1 LVFSRD
7 EGILGPVP
15 AAPPLIKPKS
25 VRLEVS
31 SRCQLRC
38 PSCPTTTKAIEPAVG
53 SGVLK
58 FDDFKNFLQANPS
71 VRNIE
76 ISNYGEVFLNPEI
89 LKILQRAHEK
99 RVTIKIENGANLNHV
114 SDEVLEAL
122 VKYRVKSIHCSID
135 GASQETYSQYRVR
148 GNFDRVIKNIE
159 AINHYKA
166 LHHSPFPRLKWQ
178 FIVFGHNEH
187 EIPKAREMAAKL
199 GMEIYFKLTWD
210 SDFSPIRD
218 PEWVKRE
225 TGNIA
230 GSRDEFA
237 DKLGVDY
244 MQPLCHQLW
253 THPQINWDGKNL
265 GCCRNFWGDFG
276 GNVFQDGLLA
286 TVNNEKMNYARDM
299 LLGGKPPRQD
309 IPCTTCSIYQGM
321 RKRKKFIKMSEV
333 RPSLLFRIRRK
344 IGKLVSQRLGASG
357 G

>member
-122 VKYRVKSIHCSID
+122 VKFLFI
-135 GASQETYSQYRVR
+135 GAKLTFSGIQGWFVIFCVPIFEQLEKNLFLIAS
-148 GNFDRVIKNIE
+148 GLKFDHTAV
-159 AINHYKA
+159 
-166 LHHSPFPRLKWQ
+166 FP
-178 FIVFGHNEH
+178 E
-187 EIPKAREMAAKL
+187 EMAACREMIKFTVDISQL
-199 GMEIYFKLTWD
+199 A
-210 SDFSPIRD
+210 SVPITHRHA
-218 PEWVKRE
+218 PQ
-225 TGNIA
+225 NIIALKNPGIRHNA
-230 GSRDEFA
+230 GW
-237 DKLGVDY
+237 L
-244 MQPLCHQLW
+244 
-253 THPQINWDGKNL
+253 QIG
-265 GCCRNFWGDFG
+265 
-276 GNVFQDGLLA
+276 
-286 TVNNEKMNYARDM
+286 
-299 LLGGKPPRQD
+299 
-309 IPCTTCSIYQGM
+309 
-321 RKRKKFIKMSEV
+321 
-333 RPSLLFRIRRK
+333 
-344 IGKLVSQRLGASG
+344 RL
-357 G
+357 